1 MPKIALITGGAVRI
15 GKAIALKL
23 AACGFS
29 VAIQYGRSK
38 EAAEELAAAI
48 SQAGG
53 RAARAVQASLGDLS
67 QVEALIPAI
76 DQGRWGL

>member
-1 MPKIALITGGAVRI
+1 MPKIALVTGGAVRI

-29 VAIQYGRSK
+29 VAIQYSKSK

-53 RAARAVQASLGDLS
+53 AARAIQASLEDLS
-67 QVEALIPAI
+67 QVEALIPASLAP
-76 DQGRWGL
+76 WGL